1 MILVDVY
8 IPAIDEVLDFELD
21 EHAKVQELMR
31 EMTEMLVRRTKSK
44 NVEPVENF
52 LLYDKETGTALR
64 SGASMHSSGIRS
76 GDRLMLV

>member
-21 EHAKVQELMR
+21 EYAKVQELMR

-44 NVEPVENF
+44 NVDPVENF
-52 LLYDKETGTALR
+52 LLYDKETGTALPDD
-64 SGASMHSSGIRS
+64 ASLHSYGIRS

>member
-44 NVEPVENF
+44 MWS
-52 LLYDKETGTALR
+52 R
-64 SGASMHSSGIRS
+64 
-76 GDRLMLV
+76 

>member
-21 EHAKVQELMR
+21 EHASL
-31 EMTEMLVRRTKSK
+31 
-44 NVEPVENF
+44 
-52 LLYDKETGTALR
+52 
-64 SGASMHSSGIRS
+64 HSYGIRS